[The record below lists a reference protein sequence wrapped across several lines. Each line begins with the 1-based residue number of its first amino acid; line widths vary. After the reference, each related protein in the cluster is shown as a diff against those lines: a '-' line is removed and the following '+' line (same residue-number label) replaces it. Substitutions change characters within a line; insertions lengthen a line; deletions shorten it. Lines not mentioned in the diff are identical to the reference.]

1 MSKKSAQTAAGALF
15 LFCLNAYVCREL
27 FVTEFTQ
34 HMGSIESTF
43 IALARYVM
51 EHPWGLT
58 WFPWWYGGIPY
69 QNTYQPLLHLSVAA
83 VASVAGISAPLSY
96 HAVTAATYCLGP
108 VTLFWMGSRLSGR
121 LLPSLAAAV
130 LYSVVSPSAFLA
142 PSVATDMGTFLGPRR
157 LQALVNYGEGPHI
170 TSMFLLPLAIIAL
183 AVALRRARPIST
195 LVAAVATMSVV
206 LTNWIGTVAL
216 AMAVAAYLLAKGEA
230 GSIRKWAHAAG
241 IGGLSYALAATWIP
255 PSTLFAVQR
264 NAQIVVGRYEI
275 GVKQWLY
282 LVLVLLVVLAVR
294 YSLRRALVSEFAQF
308 WGCFFVLC
316 GSLPLTAEWLDIYIL
331 PQPERYHLEMEM
343 AVCFLAAIVL
353 GKVFEAW
360 RVHGKLIATVAVLL
374 VGAYQLQQYRSYA
387 QTLVGRI
394 DVTGTVEY
402 QVARWLDENLTGQ
415 RVFLPGSMRFWLNVF
430 ADNPQLGGGADQ
442 AMTNPQLAVTSYGIT
457 TTRGN
462 GEDTALW
469 LKAYGVRAIAVG
481 GPQSREVYKD
491 FHDPTKFEGVLPDL
505 WRDGDDVIYGVPS
518 RTESL
523 VHVIRYEDLM
533 VRAPTGFSDVAPLVP
548 FVAALENPDLP
559 LAKSVWPSPHEA
571 RIVAELRREHLIATQ
586 VSYHP
591 GWRAWVNGEPRR
603 IFRDELG
610 LMTVETKC
618 EGRCVVE
625 LHYDGG
631 AEMWLAR
638 FLSAAAVLGILVWL
652 GADWRSRR
660 FRKVSQP

>member
-15 LFCLNAYVCREL
+15 LFCLNAYICREL

-34 HMGSIESTF
+34 HMGSIEGTF
-43 IALARYVM
+43 IAVARYVM
-51 EHPWGLT
+51 EHPWELR
-58 WFPWWYGGIPY
+58 WLPWWYGGIPF
-69 QNTYQPLLHLSVAA
+69 QNAYQPALHLLVAA
-83 VASVAGISAPLSY
+83 VAWVAGLSAPLSY

-130 LYSVVSPSAFLA
+130 LYSVFSPSVVLM
-142 PSVATDMGTFLGPRR
+142 PSVVADTGTFLGPRR
-157 LQALVNYGEGPHI
+157 LQALVQYGEGPHI
-170 TSMFLLPLAIIAL
+170 TSMFLLPVAV
-183 AVALRRARPIST
+183 VALDAALRKARPVST

-216 AMAVAAYLLAKGEA
+216 AMAVAAYLLAKCDA
-230 GSIRKWAHAAG
+230 GSIRKWTQAAA

-264 NAQIVVGRYEI
+264 NAQTVMGSYEI

-282 LVLVLLVVLAVR
+282 LALVLLVVLAVR
-294 YSLRRALVSEFAQF
+294 YSLRRALVGEFVQF
-308 WGCFFVLC
+308 WACFFVLC

-353 GKVFEAW
+353 GKVFEAG
-360 RVHGKLIATVAVLL
+360 RLRGKLITSVVVLL
-374 VGAYQLQQYRSYA
+374 VGAHQVWQYRSYA
-387 QTLVGRI
+387 QTLVGHI

-402 QVARWLDENLTGQ
+402 QVAKWLDENLAGQ
-415 RVFLPGSMRFWLNVF
+415 RVFLSGSIRFWLNTF
-430 ADNPQLGGGADQ
+430 TDNPQFGGGADQ
-442 AMTNPQLAVTSYGIT
+442 AMTNPRLAIPSYGIT
-457 TTRGN
+457 ATRGN
-462 GEDTALW
+462 GEATVLW

-481 GPQSREVYKD
+481 GPQSREAYKD
-491 FHDPTKFEGVLPDL
+491 FHDPTKFEGVLPEL
-505 WRDGDDVIYGVPS
+505 WHDGDDVIYSVPS
-518 RTESL
+518 RTKSL
-523 VHVIRYEDLM
+523 AHVIRYEDLIE
-533 VRAPTGFSDVAPLVP
+533 RAPTGFSDVAPLLP
-548 FVAALENPDLP
+548 FVAALENSDLP
-559 LAKSVWPSPHEA
+559 LADFAWLSSHEA
-571 RIVAELRREHLIATQ
+571 RIVADLWREHLIATQ

-591 GWRAWVNGEPRR
+591 GWRAWVNGERRR

-610 LMTVETKC
+610 LMTIETKC

-625 LHYDGG
+625 LLYNGG
-631 AEMWLAR
+631 AEKWLAR
-638 FLSAAAVLGILVWL
+638 FLGALSLLGILVWL

-660 FRKVSQP
+660 LRKVSQP

>member
-15 LFCLNAYVCREL
+15 LFCLNAYLCREL

-34 HMGSIESTF
+34 HMGSIEGAY

-51 EHPWGLT
+51 EHPWELR
-58 WFPWWYGGIPY
+58 WFPWWYGGVPY
-69 QNTYQPLLHLSVAA
+69 QNTYQPLLHLLVAA

-96 HAVTAATYCLGP
+96 HAVTAAAYCLGP

-121 LLPSLAAAV
+121 RLPSLAAAV
-130 LYSVVSPSAFLA
+130 LYSVFSPSALLT
-142 PSVATDMGTFLGPRR
+142 PSVAADMGTFLGPRR
-157 LQALVNYGEGPHI
+157 LQALVHYGEGPHI
-170 TSMFLLPLAIIAL
+170 TSMFLLPLAVIAL
-183 AVALRRARPIST
+183 DVALRKARPIST
-195 LVAAVATMSVV
+195 AVATVATMGVV

-216 AMAVAAYLLAKGEA
+216 AMAVAAYLLAKRDA
-230 GSIRKWAHAAG
+230 GSIRKWAQAAG

-264 NAQIVVGRYEI
+264 NAQIVVGSYEMR
-275 GVKQWLY
+275 VKQGLY
-282 LVLVLLVVLAVR
+282 LVLVLLVVLTVR
-294 YSLRRALVSEFAQF
+294 YSLRRALVSEFVQF
-308 WGCFFVLC
+308 WACFFVLC

-360 RVHGKLIATVAVLL
+360 RLRGKLITTVVVLL
-374 VGAYQLQQYRSYA
+374 FAAHQVQQYRSYTR
-387 QTLVGRI
+387 TLVGHI
-394 DVTGTVEY
+394 DVPGTVEY
-402 QVARWLDENLTGQ
+402 QVAKWLDENLTGQ
-415 RVFLPGSMRFWLNVF
+415 RVFLPGSLRYWLNAF
-430 ADNPQLGGGADQ
+430 ADNPQLGGGFDHAI
-442 AMTNPQLAVTSYGIT
+442 TNPRLASTTYGIT

-462 GEDTALW
+462 GEDAVLW

-481 GPQSREVYKD
+481 GPESREVYKD
-491 FHDPTKFEGVLPDL
+491 FRDPAKFEGVLPEL
-505 WRDGDDVIYGVPS
+505 WRDGDDVIYGVPA

-523 VHVIRYEDLM
+523 AHVIRYQDLM
-533 VRAPTGFSDVAPLVP
+533 ERAPTGFSDVAPLSS

-559 LAKSVWPSPHEA
+559 LAKCVWLTPHEA
-571 RIVAELRREHLIATQ
+571 RIVAELRREHLIAVQ

-591 GWRAWVNGEPRR
+591 GWRAWVNGERRR
-603 IFRDELG
+603 ILRDKLG

-625 LHYDGG
+625 LLYDGG
-631 AEMWLAR
+631 AEMWLAG
-638 FLSAAAVLGILVWL
+638 FAGAASVLGILVWL
-652 GADWRSRR
+652 GWEWRSRR
-660 FRKVSQP
+660 FRAASG